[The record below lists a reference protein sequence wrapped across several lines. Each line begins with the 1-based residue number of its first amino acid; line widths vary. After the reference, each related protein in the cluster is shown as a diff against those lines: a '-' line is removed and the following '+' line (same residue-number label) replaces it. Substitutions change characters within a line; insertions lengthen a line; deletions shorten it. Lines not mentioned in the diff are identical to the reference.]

1 MESNF
6 KNDINELIYKRETDS
21 DFKNK
26 LTVTKGERLYGGI
39 KLKLGI
45 NTYTVL
51 YIKQTTNKDL
61 LYSTGNSTQYSIT
74 NYV

>member
-6 KNDINELIYKRETDS
+6 KNDISELIYKREIDS

-26 LTVTKGERLYGGI
+26 LIVTKGETLYGGI
-39 KLKLGI
+39 NLKLGI
-45 NTYTVL
+45 NTCTVL

-61 LYSTGNSTQYSIT
+61 LYSTGNSTQYSVT
-74 NYV
+74 SYV